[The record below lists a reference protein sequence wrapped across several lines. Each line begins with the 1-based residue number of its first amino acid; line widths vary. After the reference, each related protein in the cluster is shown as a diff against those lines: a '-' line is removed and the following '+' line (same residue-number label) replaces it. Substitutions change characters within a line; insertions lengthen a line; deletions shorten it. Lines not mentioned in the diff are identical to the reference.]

1 MTRIWRATD
10 EPHERFT
17 VHVSARSEHLDT
29 EDSGVLE
36 AVIIYKGILDRGEHF
51 GYIIWSSGSK

>member
-17 VHVSARSEHLDT
+17 VHASAQSEHLNT
-29 EDSGVLE
+29 EESGVLE
-36 AVIIYKGILDRGEHF
+36 AVNIYKGNLDRGEQF
-51 GYIIWSSGSK
+51 VYIIWSSGSK

>member
-1 MTRIWRATD
+1 MTRIWWAAD

-17 VHVSARSEHLDT
+17 VPVSARSEHLDT

-36 AVIIYKGILDRGEHF
+36 VVIIYKGILDRAEQF